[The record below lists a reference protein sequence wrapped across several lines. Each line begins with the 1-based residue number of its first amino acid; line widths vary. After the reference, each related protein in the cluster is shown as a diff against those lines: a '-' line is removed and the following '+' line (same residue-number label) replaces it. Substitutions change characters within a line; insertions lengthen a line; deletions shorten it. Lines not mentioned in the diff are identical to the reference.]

1 MHSMEISYLG
11 ALQTKGTHLKSG
23 NTVTT
28 DAPVDN
34 NGKGSAYSP
43 TDLLCNA
50 LASCMMTLMGIA
62 AENHNIELG
71 KMDAKITKTM
81 ASNPR
86 RISEIKIEMIA
97 ENKGYTDKEKTIL
110 LNAAKTCPVAKSIHQ
125 DIIEDFSVVWS

>member
-11 ALQTKGTHLKSG
+11 DLQTESTHLKSG
-23 NTVTT
+23 NKVIT

-50 LASCMMTLMGIA
+50 LASCMITLMGIA
-62 AENHNIELG
+62 AASHNIQLG
-71 KMDAKITKTM
+71 KIDAKITKTM

-86 RISEIKIEMIA
+86 RVSEIKIEMIA
-97 ENKGYTDKEKTIL
+97 ENKSYSEKEKTIL
-110 LNAAKTCPVAKSIHQ
+110 ENAANTCPVAKSIHP
-125 DIIEDFSVVWS
+125 DIHVDFSIVWS

>member
-11 ALQTKGTHLKSG
+11 GLQTKGTHLKSG

-62 AENHNIELG
+62 AENHKIELG

-125 DIIEDFSVVWS
+125 DIIVDFSVVWS

>member
-11 ALQTKGTHLKSG
+11 GLQTKGTHLKSG

-125 DIIEDFSVVWS
+125 DIIVDFSVVWS